1 MLKFLNKKYQKY
13 LNIEQPE
20 YKGLIVA
27 RQIWMVKAAFWIGGS
42 MHLFYVV
49 KYLLA
54 DNPRIPYN
62 ALAILFGCLPS
73 YYFLKKN
80 NLPYAFFFAYYPIL
94 LVGTLVCYKEAN
106 TNLNAELAFIAY
118 ATIPVVCYKLP
129 YNVIGIIINYVLF
142 VFVKIIKYP
151 LHSITPNEFINEILM
166 VTCIYVAIFLAAY
179 FFEIDYTVL
188 KENIKELNLRKQ
200 IIESQAEELKIVNST
215 KNRLF
220 SIISHDL
227 RSPLASLKNVIQLVE
242 EEHISVQEFKE
253 LSNHIKHNVDNL
265 SGMLENLL
273 FWSLSQLEEIKPNLR
288 PFDLD
293 LIVGETLSVF
303 KENALQKQIDLTN
316 HSAKNLQAY
325 GDEYQIRTVLIN
337 LVNNAL
343 KFTPQHGKI
352 VIDSKIE
359 GQFIKLKITDSGI
372 GMEKDELM
380 QIFHNPTIKSGT
392 AGEKGTGFGLFLCKE
407 LIEKN
412 GGNIQIESVFG
423 KGTTIILFLPL
434 MVDQQYLVHH

>member
-1 MLKFLNKKYQKY
+1 MLKFLNKKYQNY
-13 LNIEQPE
+13 LNIDHPE

-42 MHLFYVV
+42 MHLFYVF

-54 DNPRIPYN
+54 DTPRIPYN

-73 YYFLKKN
+73 YYFLKKS

-94 LVGTLVCYKEAN
+94 FFGTLVCYQEAS
-106 TNLNAELAFIAY
+106 TNLNAELAYIAY

-129 YNVIGIIINYVLF
+129 YNVIGIVINYLLF

-151 LHSITPNEFINEILM
+151 LHSITPNEFINELLM
-166 VTCIYVAIFLAAY
+166 VTSIYVAIFLAAY
-179 FFEIDYTVL
+179 FFEIDYRVL
-188 KENIKELNLRKQ
+188 KENIKELSIRKQ

-227 RSPLASLKNVIQLVE
+227 RSPLSSLKNIIQLVE

-253 LSNHIKHNVDNL
+253 LSNHIKQNVDNL

-273 FWSLSQLEEIKPNLR
+273 YWSLSQLEEIKPNFR

-293 LIVGETLSVF
+293 FIVDEILSIF
-303 KENALQKQIDLTN
+303 KENAIQKQISLTK

-325 GDEYQIRTVLIN
+325 GDEYQIRTIIIN

-343 KFTPQHGKI
+343 KFTPRNGKI
-352 VIDSKIE
+352 VIDSNIE
-359 GQFIKLKITDSGI
+359 GQFIKLKIMDSGI
-372 GMEKDELM
+372 GIEKSELM
-380 QIFHNPTIKSGT
+380 QIFNNPTIKSGT

-412 GGNIQIESVFG
+412 GGKIEIESVIG
-423 KGTTIILFLPL
+423 KGTTIILSLPL
-434 MVDQQYLVHH
+434 MVN

>member
-1 MLKFLNKKYQKY
+1 MLNFLNKKYLNY
-13 LNIEQPE
+13 LNIDQPE

-27 RQIWMVKAAFWIGGS
+27 RQIWMVKAAFWLGGS
-42 MHLFYVV
+42 MHLFYVL
-49 KYLLA
+49 KYLL
-54 DNPRIPYN
+54 NYSPSISHS
-62 ALAILFGCLPS
+62 LFSILFCCLPS
-73 YYFLKKN
+73 YYFLKKGK
-80 NLPYAFFFAYYPIL
+80 LEYAFFFAYYPAIFFQAF
-94 LVGTLVCYKEAN
+94 GTYQEAN
-106 TNLNAELAFIAY
+106 TNLNGELALIAY

-129 YNVIGIIINYVLF
+129 YSIIGILINYLLF
-142 VFVKIIKYP
+142 VFIKIAKYP
-151 LHSITPNEFINEILM
+151 LHSFTLNEFLNEILM

-179 FFEIDYTVL
+179 FFEIDYKVL
-188 KENIKELNLRKQ
+188 RENIKELNLRKQ

-227 RSPLASLKNVIQLVE
+227 RSPVASLINVMQLVE
-242 EEHISVQEFKE
+242 KEHISMQEFKE
-253 LSNHIKHNVDNL
+253 LSIHIKQNVNNL

-293 LIVGETLSVF
+293 FVVDETLSIF
-303 KENALQKQIDLTN
+303 KENAIQKQIDLTK

-352 VIDSKIE
+352 VIDSSIE
-359 GQFIKLKITDSGI
+359 GEFITLKIMDSGI
-372 GMEKDELM
+372 GIEKDELM
-380 QIFHNPTIKSGT
+380 QIFSNPTIKSGT

-412 GGNIQIESVFG
+412 GGNIEIESVFG
-423 KGTTIILFLPL
+423 KGTTITLLLPL
-434 MVDQQYLVHH
+434 MVNQQT